1 MHTYDQLIPCWI
13 SKVDILPDVCC
24 VCGMHTDQRR
34 KLSQYIYVDEERP
47 AGSMGSCLVSLFLMM
62 LGPLGWFAAL
72 FRTRDRGQ
80 DTQIVVKK
88 KFPYTLSLCPICAS
102 EQPPKIVEFS
112 TDHGQ
117 YLVHVHPKFQRCLDE
132 IREF

>member
-1 MHTYDQLIPCWI
+1 
-13 SKVDILPDVCC
+13 
-24 VCGMHTDQRR
+24 
-34 KLSQYIYVDEERP
+34 
-47 AGSMGSCLVSLFLMM
+47 MGSCLVTLFLMM

-72 FRTRDRGQ
+72 FRTRDREQ

-112 TDHGQ
+112 ADHGQ
-117 YLVHVHPKFQRCLDE
+117 YLVLVHPKFQRYLDE